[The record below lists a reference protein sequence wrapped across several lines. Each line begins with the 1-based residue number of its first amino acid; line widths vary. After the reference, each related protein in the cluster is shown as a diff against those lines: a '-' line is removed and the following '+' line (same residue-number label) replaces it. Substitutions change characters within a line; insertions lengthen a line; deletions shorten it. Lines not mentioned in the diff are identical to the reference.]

1 MNKII
6 MDKTLETPVEEQE
19 NMIPPKLNLPD
30 KPPMKVAPYYG
41 MVPIPQHDFPERFSN
56 FCFKSLY
63 IKEEAIR
70 AMVEIRTEC
79 NQLLKENKIFFTAET
94 LNNCRVD
101 EFRQKQAQSIATIGH
116 QTGEQGWVGKLS
128 KIIKVSFEDVGK
140 GWFNIKEDSKETYE
154 FGKLKKFL
162 TLVNFMMQD
171 TVLTMS
177 RESVKEFVDFILK
190 FCPKE
195 TRIVNTN
202 EVYNTFDKAH
212 IFPDD
217 SDYEE
222 MPH

>member
-1 MNKII
+1 
-6 MDKTLETPVEEQE
+6 MDKTIQTPEEELEG
-19 NMIPPKLNLPD
+19 MIPPNLNMPELP
-30 KPPMKVAPYYG
+30 PPKTAPYFG

-70 AMVEIRTEC
+70 AMVDIRTEC
-79 NQLLKENKIFFTAET
+79 NQLLKDNKIFNVNAE

-101 EFRQKQAQSIATIGH
+101 EFKQKQTTSIKSIEYN
-116 QTGEQGWVGKLS
+116 TGDNGWVRNLAN
-128 KIIKVSFEDVGK
+128 IIKMSFEDVGK

-177 RESVKEFVDFILK
+177 RESVKEFVEFILA
-190 FCPKE
+190 FCPKG
-195 TRIVNTN
+195 TKIINTN
-202 EVYNTFDKAH
+202 EVYNTFEK
-212 IFPDD
+212 
-217 SDYEE
+217 
-222 MPH
+222 